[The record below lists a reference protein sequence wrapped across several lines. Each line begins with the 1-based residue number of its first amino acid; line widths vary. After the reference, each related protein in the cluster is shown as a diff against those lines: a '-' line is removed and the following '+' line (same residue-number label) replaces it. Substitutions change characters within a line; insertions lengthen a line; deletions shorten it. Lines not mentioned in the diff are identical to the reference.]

1 MGYYIVQPEV
11 AGDFGDNTV
20 LDFSVEPA
28 VVTRLEYRFSD
39 WLGDAILECTPC
51 FIVTEALASAITDA
65 GLTGVEFDELEV
77 SLSPEGEELIE
88 EPLPRWKWLRFT
100 GKAHQEDLGVDED
113 FMLVA
118 SERALAVLR
127 EHGLNN
133 ARVTEVTP

>member
-39 WLGDAILECTPC
+39 WLGDAVLECTPC
-51 FIVTEALASAITDA
+51 FIVTEALAAAITEA

-113 FMLVA
+113 FMLVV

-133 ARVTEVTP
+133 ARVTEALQ